1 MGFGASS
8 AATPSDA
15 VRGLPG
21 QHGAGGVFLWS
32 AVSALVLEADV
43 KLLTNPLFVRAV
55 VVFFASASSFLLAI
69 LAIRLLRRRI
79 VEDGEI
85 PNQSSAEI
93 SLPLQAYT
101 VIQQLKQQKFAL
113 QNEQQQQRR
122 RTKTSE
128 HITAS
133 IIANLPVG
141 MLFIAPTGLVRQ
153 ANSAARRILGF
164 ASPLGMSVSDLFRE
178 SKTFSAGGEE
188 VEVREVFNGALRETV
203 HEDDFECGY
212 ETPSGDERQLK
223 ITLIP
228 VRALEGETLGLAA
241 AIADHAEAAA
251 LRREQLLRAEESAEL
266 ALELRTSLATIRD
279 WGERVKVGSGS
290 SASSLGDD
298 ISTEARRLETVLSG
312 FVAGTEKAR
321 GAHA

>member
-1 MGFGASS
+1 M
-8 AATPSDA
+8 
-15 VRGLPG
+15 R
-21 QHGAGGVFLWS
+21 
-32 AVSALVLEADV
+32 
-43 KLLTNPLFVRAV
+43 LLTNPLFVRAAIV
-55 VVFFASASSFLLAI
+55 LIASISSFLAMI
-69 LAIRLLRRRI
+69 LAARLLRRRI

-85 PNQSSAEI
+85 PNQSGAEI

-122 RTKTSE
+122 RAKTSE

-141 MLFIAPTGLVRQ
+141 MLFVAPTGLVRQ

-178 SKTFSAGGEE
+178 SKTFNAAGKE
-188 VEVREVFNGALRETV
+188 VKVREVFNGALLETV
-203 HEDDFECGY
+203 HEDDFECRY
-212 ETPSGDERQLK
+212 ETPSGDERELK

-241 AIADHAEAAA
+241 AIADHAEAAD
-251 LRREQLLRAEESAEL
+251 LRRVQLLRAEESAEL
-266 ALELRTSLATIRD
+266 ALELRNSLATIRD
-279 WGERVKVGSGS
+279 WAEQVKAGGVGA
-290 SASSLGDD
+290 ASTLGDD
-298 ISTEARRLETVLSG
+298 ISAEARRLEKVLSG
-312 FVAGTEKAR
+312 FVAGTERAR
-321 GAHA
+321 GAHV

>member
-1 MGFGASS
+1 
-8 AATPSDA
+8 
-15 VRGLPG
+15 
-21 QHGAGGVFLWS
+21 
-32 AVSALVLEADV
+32 V
-43 KLLTNPLFVRAV
+43 KLLTNPLFVRAAIV
-55 VVFFASASSFLLAI
+55 LFASVSAFLAAI
-69 LAIRLLRRRI
+69 LAVRLLRRKI

-85 PNQSSAEI
+85 PAQSSAEL

-141 MLFIAPTGLVRQ
+141 MVFIAPTGLVRQ
-153 ANSAARRILGF
+153 ANAAGRRILGF
-164 ASPLGMSVSDLFRE
+164 ASPLGMSVADLFRE
-178 SKTFSAGGEE
+178 SRTFLAGEE
-188 VEVREVFNGALRETV
+188 ELQVREVFQRALLETL
-203 HEDDFECGY
+203 HEDDFECDY
-212 ETPSGDERQLK
+212 ETPSGKLRELK

-228 VRALEGETLGLAA
+228 VRGLEGEMLGLAA
-241 AIADHAEAAA
+241 AIADHAEAAE

-266 ALELRTSLATIRD
+266 ALELRNSLASIRD
-279 WGERVKVGSGS
+279 WADQVKAS
-290 SASSLGDD
+290 SAGSAIGLAND
-298 ISTEARRLETVLSG
+298 ISDEARRLEKVLAG
-312 FVAGTEKAR
+312 FVAGRERAG

>member
-1 MGFGASS
+1 M
-8 AATPSDA
+8 
-15 VRGLPG
+15 R
-21 QHGAGGVFLWS
+21 
-32 AVSALVLEADV
+32 
-43 KLLTNPLFVRAV
+43 LLTNPLFVRAAIV
-55 VVFFASASSFLLAI
+55 LFASVSAFLVAI
-69 LAIRLLRRRI
+69 LAVRLLRRKI

-101 VIQQLKQQKFAL
+101 VIQQLKQQKFEL

-141 MLFIAPTGLVRQ
+141 MVFVAPTGLVRQ
-153 ANSAARRILGF
+153 ANSAARRVLGF
-164 ASPLGMSVSDLFRE
+164 ASPLGMSVADLFRE
-178 SKTFSAGGEE
+178 SKTFLSNQEE
-188 VEVREVFNGALRETV
+188 LPVREVFQRCLQETL
-203 HEDDFECGY
+203 HEDDFECDY
-212 ETPSGDERQLK
+212 ETPSGELRELK

-228 VRALEGETLGLAA
+228 VRGLEGEMVGLAA
-241 AIADHAEAAA
+241 AIADHAEAAE

-266 ALELRTSLATIRD
+266 ALELRSSLASIRD
-279 WGERVKVGSGS
+279 WASQVKADSAS
-290 SASSLGDD
+290 SASSLATD
-298 ISTEARRLETVLSG
+298 ISDETRRLEKVLAG
-312 FVAGTEKAR
+312 FVAGREKAR

>member
-1 MGFGASS
+1 M
-8 AATPSDA
+8 
-15 VRGLPG
+15 R
-21 QHGAGGVFLWS
+21 
-32 AVSALVLEADV
+32 
-43 KLLTNPLFVRAV
+43 LLTNPLFVRAAIV
-55 VVFFASASSFLLAI
+55 LFASVSAFLVAI
-69 LAIRLLRRRI
+69 LAVRLLRRKI

-101 VIQQLKQQKFAL
+101 VIQQLKQQKFEL

-141 MLFIAPTGLVRQ
+141 MVFVAPTGLVRQ

-164 ASPLGMSVSDLFRE
+164 ASPLGMSVADLFRE
-178 SKTFSAGGEE
+178 SKTFLANQEE
-188 VEVREVFNGALRETV
+188 LPLREVFQRGLQETL
-203 HEDDFECGY
+203 HEDDFECDY
-212 ETPSGDERQLK
+212 ETPSGELRELK

-228 VRALEGETLGLAA
+228 VRGLEGEMVGLAA
-241 AIADHAEAAA
+241 AIADHAEAAE
-251 LRREQLLRAEESAEL
+251 LRRAQLLRAEESAEL
-266 ALELRTSLATIRD
+266 ALELRSSLASIRD
-279 WGERVKVGSGS
+279 WASQVRADSAS
-290 SASSLGDD
+290 SASSLATD
-298 ISTEARRLETVLSG
+298 ISDETRRLEKVLAG
-312 FVAGTEKAR
+312 FVAGREKAR

>member
-1 MGFGASS
+1 
-8 AATPSDA
+8 
-15 VRGLPG
+15 
-21 QHGAGGVFLWS
+21 
-32 AVSALVLEADV
+32 V
-43 KLLTNPLFVRAV
+43 KLLTNPLFVRAAIV
-55 VVFFASASSFLLAI
+55 LIASVSSFLALI
-69 LAIRLLRRRI
+69 LAARLLRRRI

-85 PNQSSAEI
+85 PSQSGAEI

-113 QNEQQQQRR
+113 QNEQQLQRR
-122 RTKTSE
+122 RARTSE

-133 IIANLPVG
+133 IISNLPVG

-178 SKTFSAGGEE
+178 SKTFNAGGEE
-188 VEVREVFNGALRETV
+188 VKIQEVFNDALLEAM
-203 HEDDFECGY
+203 HEDEFECRY

-251 LRREQLLRAEESAEL
+251 LRREQLIRAEESAEL
-266 ALELRTSLATIRD
+266 ALELRNSLATIRD
-279 WGERVKVGSGS
+279 WAEQVKAGGAG

-298 ISTEARRLETVLSG
+298 IASEARRLEKVLSG
-312 FVAGTEKAR
+312 FVAGTERAR

>member
-32 AVSALVLEADV
+32 AVSALVLEADM
-43 KLLTNPLFVRAV
+43 KLLTNPLFVRAAV
-55 VVFFASASSFLLAI
+55 VLFASVAGFLVAI
-69 LAIRLLRRRI
+69 LAIRLLRRKI

-85 PNQSSAEI
+85 PTQSGAEM

-128 HITAS
+128 YITAS

-141 MLFIAPTGLVRQ
+141 MVFIAPTGLVRQ
-153 ANSAARRILGF
+153 ANTAARRILGF
-164 ASPLGMSVSDLFRE
+164 ASPLGMSVADLFRE
-178 SKTFSAGGEE
+178 SRTFLASEE
-188 VEVREVFNGALRETV
+188 ELEVSEVFQRALLETL
-203 HEDDFECGY
+203 HEDDFEC
-212 ETPSGDERQLK
+212 
-223 ITLIP
+223 
-228 VRALEGETLGLAA
+228 
-241 AIADHAEAAA
+241 
-251 LRREQLLRAEESAEL
+251 
-266 ALELRTSLATIRD
+266 
-279 WGERVKVGSGS
+279 
-290 SASSLGDD
+290 
-298 ISTEARRLETVLSG
+298 
-312 FVAGTEKAR
+312 
-321 GAHA
+321 

>member
-1 MGFGASS
+1 MGFGASC

-15 VRGLPG
+15 VRGFPG

-43 KLLTNPLFVRAV
+43 RLLTNPLFVRAAIV
-55 VVFFASASSFLLAI
+55 LFASVAAFLIVI
-69 LAIRLLRRRI
+69 LMSRFLRRKI
-79 VEDGEI
+79 AEDGAM
-85 PNQSSAEI
+85 PNQSGAGM
-93 SLPLQAYT
+93 SLPLQTYT

-141 MLFIAPTGLVRQ
+141 MLFVAPTGLVRQ
-153 ANSAARRILGF
+153 ANAAARRILGF
-164 ASPLGMSVSDLFRE
+164 ASPLGMSIADLFRE
-178 SKTFSAGGEE
+178 SRTFLPNGEKTKVQEAFD
-188 VEVREVFNGALRETV
+188 RALRETL
-203 HEDDFECGY
+203 HDDDFECDY
-212 ETPSGDERQLK
+212 ETPSGEVRELK

-228 VRALEGETLGLAA
+228 VRGLEGETLGLAA
-241 AIADHAEAAA
+241 AIADHAEAAE
-251 LRREQLLRAEESAEL
+251 LRRQQLLRAEESAEL
-266 ALELRTSLATIRD
+266 ALELRNSLVSIRD
-279 WGERVKVGSGS
+279 WADQVKAGG
-290 SASSLGDD
+290 AGPANGLGND
-298 ISTEARRLETVLSG
+298 ISDEARRLEKVLAG
-312 FVAGTEKAR
+312 FVAGREKAR

>member
-1 MGFGASS
+1 M
-8 AATPSDA
+8 
-15 VRGLPG
+15 
-21 QHGAGGVFLWS
+21 
-32 AVSALVLEADV
+32 
-43 KLLTNPLFVRAV
+43 KLLTNPLFVRAAV
-55 VVFFASASSFLLAI
+55 VLFASVTAFLVAI
-69 LAIRLLRRRI
+69 LAVRLLRRKI

-85 PNQSSAEI
+85 PDQSSAEI

-122 RTKTSE
+122 RAKASE

-164 ASPLGMSVSDLFRE
+164 ASPLGMSLSDLFRQ
-178 SKTFSAGGEE
+178 SKTFTASGEE

-203 HEDDFECGY
+203 HEEDFECMY

-266 ALELRTSLATIRD
+266 ALELRNSLATIRD
-279 WGERVKVGSGS
+279 WAEQVRIGGAGPS
-290 SASSLGDD
+290 SSLGED
-298 ISTEARRLETVLSG
+298 ISTEARRLEKVLSG

>member
-1 MGFGASS
+1 MGFGASC

-32 AVSALVLEADV
+32 AVLTLVLETDV
-43 KLLTNPLFVRAV
+43 KLLTNPLFVRAAV
-55 VVFFASASSFLLAI
+55 VLIASVAAFLAAVLMV
-69 LAIRLLRRRI
+69 RLLRRRML
-79 VEDGEI
+79 EDGEV
-85 PNQSSAEI
+85 PNQSESET

-141 MLFIAPTGLVRQ
+141 MLFVAPTGLVRQ
-153 ANSAARRILGF
+153 ANAAARRILGF

-178 SKTFSAGGEE
+178 SKTFAASGEE
-188 VEVREVFNGALRETV
+188 LEVQEVLNGALRETV
-203 HEDDFECGY
+203 HEDDFECRY

-228 VRALEGETLGLAA
+228 VRGLEGETLGLAA

-251 LRREQLLRAEESAEL
+251 LRREQLLRAEQSAEL
-266 ALELRTSLATIRD
+266 ALELRNSLATIRD
-279 WGERVKVGSGS
+279 WADQVKTAGVDP
-290 SASSLGDD
+290 ASSLGDD
-298 ISTEARRLETVLSG
+298 ISTEARRLEKVLAE
-312 FVAGTEKAR
+312 FVAGTERTR

>member
-1 MGFGASS
+1 MGFGASC

-15 VRGLPG
+15 VRGFPG
-21 QHGAGGVFLWS
+21 QHGAGGVFLRS

-43 KLLTNPLFVRAV
+43 KLLTNPLFVRAAIV
-55 VVFFASASSFLLAI
+55 LVASVSAFLVAI
-69 LAIRLLRRRI
+69 LAVRLLRRKI
-79 VEDGEI
+79 VDDGEI
-85 PNQSSAEI
+85 PSHSGAEI

-113 QNEQQQQRR
+113 QNEQQQQQRR
-122 RTKTSE
+122 AKTSE

-141 MLFIAPTGLVRQ
+141 MVFVAPTGLVRQ

-164 ASPLGMSVSDLFRE
+164 ASPLGMSVADLFRE
-178 SKTFSAGGEE
+178 SKTFLANQEE
-188 VEVREVFNGALRETV
+188 LAVREVFQRGLQETL
-203 HEDDFECGY
+203 HEDDFECDY
-212 ETPSGDERQLK
+212 ETPKGEVRELK

-228 VRALEGETLGLAA
+228 VRGLEGEMVGLAA
-241 AIADHAEAAA
+241 AIADQAEAAE

-266 ALELRTSLATIRD
+266 ALELRNSLASIRD
-279 WGERVKVGSGS
+279 WADQVKAGSGGPATG
-290 SASSLGDD
+290 SAND
-298 ISTEARRLETVLSG
+298 IAEEARRLEKVLAG
-312 FVAGTEKAR
+312 FVAGREKAR